1 MRIIL
6 PFLIVLL
13 VKSGFS
19 QEITV
24 LDKIL
29 NLPIENVNLIS
40 ENIGKSTN
48 KNGVVNIS
56 LFKKSDTVRIS
67 HLSYHTIIIL
77 AVDIPAVVYL
87 SPKTKLLPT
96 VDLSSEKA
104 ATLSAQIVGEIKPK
118 ENLILPKSTTGI
130 LEGNLGITIQESQS
144 GGGSPNFR
152 GMEANRL
159 LLVVDGIP
167 LNNTIYRSG
176 HLQAASTI
184 NPFFIENVQLLSA
197 PASVAYGNGAM
208 GGALSFHT
216 KSNFKNEKSVHLHQQ
231 YESASNSVLLNL
243 LANYHNRKATFT
255 TGFSL
260 KSIGNLKMGANRLHE
275 YENWG
280 NEPFAVKE
288 NEQLSTSYSQA
299 DFLHKTTFR
308 ISRFK
313 TLTFNTQYS
322 ISSDISRFDKLN
334 DEKEGAQKYAD
345 WYYGPQNRFF
355 QSIALND
362 KKSNFLLDNYTA
374 TFAFQN
380 ITESRHHKKTGE
392 SLFSNRFENV
402 NIYDFI
408 LDCKK
413 QIFDAELLYGVGG
426 RWQKVS
432 STADF
437 SDSKNTY
444 FNLSRYP
451 DGGSTVIDNFVYS
464 QLKLPFSK
472 RLIALFG
479 SRINHNHL
487 EASWNNPIFNFD
499 QVINKNTSF
508 IHSVLLSYK
517 ATENTKLK
525 ASYYRG
531 FRNPNIDDIGK
542 IFSKNDR
549 DVVVPNS
556 HLMPEYSNNIELG
569 INYQSPKLKLQFQI
583 FHTHIANAISR
594 AYGSVNGV
602 DSIIFDGELMRIQMN
617 KNSSSARINGL
628 NFYGK
633 YTVSHHLSFVGD
645 CNYLQGREN
654 ENSPLAHIP
663 PFNTKLA
670 LKYSYKKSDFEIN
683 IKYNAWKYAH
693 EFDMEGVDNL
703 QEATKDGTPMW
714 HTFNLFYKQQLDKT
728 TTLSMGIENIMDIHY
743 KTFASGISASGR
755 NLIVSLHSKF

>member
-6 PFLIVLL
+6 LFVIILL
-13 VKSGFS
+13 VRPGFS
-19 QEITV
+19 QDITV

-29 NLPIENVNLIS
+29 NIPIENVNFTL

-56 LFKKSDTVRIS
+56 VFNKSDTVSIS
-67 HLSYHTIIIL
+67 HLSYHTIKIL
-77 AVDIPAVVYL
+77 ATDIPAVVYL

-96 VDLSSEKA
+96 VVLSSEKA

-118 ENLILPKSTTGI
+118 EKLIFPKTTTGI
-130 LEGNLGITIQESQS
+130 LEGSLGITVQESQS

-184 NPFFIENVQLLSA
+184 NPFFIKNVQLLSA

-208 GGALSFHT
+208 GSALSFHT
-216 KSNFKNEKSVHLHQQ
+216 KSNFKKEKVVQLHQQ
-231 YESASNSVLLNL
+231 YESASNAVLLNL
-243 LANYHNRKATFT
+243 LTNYHSKKATFT
-255 TGFSL
+255 TGFSV
-260 KSIGNLKMGANRLHE
+260 KSIGNLKMGRNRLHG
-275 YENWG
+275 YKNWG

-299 DFLHKTTFR
+299 DFLHKTILS
-308 ISRFK
+308 ISQLK

-334 DEKEGAQKYAD
+334 DENEGTQKYAD

-355 QSIALND
+355 QSIVLND
-362 KKSNFLLDNYTA
+362 KKSNFLLDNYAA

-380 ITESRHHKKTGE
+380 ISESRHHKKTGE

-402 NIYDFI
+402 NIYDLI

-426 RWQKVS
+426 RWQKVI
-432 STADF
+432 STANF

-451 DGGSTVIDNFVYS
+451 DGGSTVIDYFAYS
-464 QLKLPFSK
+464 QLKLPLSK
-472 RLIALFG
+472 KLITLLG

-487 EASWNNPIFNFD
+487 EANWNNPIFNFD
-499 QVINKNTSF
+499 QVINRNATLIKS
-508 IHSVLLSYK
+508 ILLWYK
-517 ATENTKLK
+517 ATKKTKLK

-556 HLMPEYSNNIELG
+556 QLKPEYSNNIELG

-594 AYGSVNGV
+594 GYGSVNGI
-602 DSIIFDGELMRIQMN
+602 DSIVFDGELMRVQMN

-628 NFYGK
+628 NFYVR
-633 YTVSHHLSFVGD
+633 YNVSNHLTFVGN
-645 CNYLQGREN
+645 CNYLQGKEN
-654 ENSPLAHIP
+654 KNKPLAHIP
-663 PFNTKLA
+663 PFNTKIA

-683 IKYNAWKYAH
+683 GKYNGWKYAY

-714 HTFNLFYKQQLDKT
+714 YTINLLYKQQIDNT
-728 TTLSMGIENIMDIHY
+728 TTLSMGIKNIMDIHY